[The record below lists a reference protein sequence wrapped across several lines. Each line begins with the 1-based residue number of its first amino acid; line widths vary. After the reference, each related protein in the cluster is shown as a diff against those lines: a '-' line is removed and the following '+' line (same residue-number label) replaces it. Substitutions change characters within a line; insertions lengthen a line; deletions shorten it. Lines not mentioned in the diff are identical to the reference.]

1 MMQGIQTLGPG
12 VADKMAAMGQFED
25 DQIAHVAEG
34 EVIVPAP
41 IMKYYPEVKEQVFAA
56 IRDQG
61 LEPEQFIVGN
71 EMVAINPNTG
81 VQEFGFLKKV
91 FKKIKKI
98 VKKAA
103 PLILAAALP
112 MAAPAVFGSGAVL
125 GGAASKLAAAS
136 ALDAAFKGGNLKDV
150 LKAGATGAVVGG
162 IGQFASNLATGG
174 TGGYISGAN
183 YNPAAAGAS
192 NPTVD
197 AINQGRQQAATSTA
211 KGTQVADASGA
222 TGTMSDAGSF
232 SPDYTAT
239 EKKVLDKFRQDFAD
253 EKVFRDQFRSVGM
266 EPSVSIS
273 EQGIQAI
280 ESGSGLTYNDM
291 LVSPAN
297 PARQLQYDLSKL
309 DPNLVADAQ
318 ATAASFQVPT
328 TSGVESLVPP
338 PVPRP
343 TPPLGEYSN
352 LSLSG
357 NSSSLVPNVTTE
369 GVGSLDLSAFDTPP
383 AETVAETGKKG
394 FFETVKQNFKEKPLP
409 TTLGALSTASLAAP
423 LFMEDEV
430 PEQSSMTVSREELG
444 ELLGGEEFLNY
455 AGTSL
460 GGLYYNPETQQYQD
474 VPYVQSS
481 GIMTAAGGGHIM
493 GPGTGTS
500 DSIPAYLSDGE
511 FVMTAD
517 AVKGAGNGDRK
528 KGAAKMYAMM
538 SKFEGQA

>member
-1 MMQGIQTLGPG
+1 MQGIQSLGPG
-12 VADKMAAMGQFED
+12 VADKMAAMGRFED

-41 IMKYYPEVKEQVFAA
+41 ILKYYPEVKEQVFSA
-56 IRDQG
+56 IREEG
-61 LEPEQFIVGN
+61 LDPEQFIVGG

-81 VQEFGFLKKV
+81 VQEFGFFSKV
-91 FKKIKKI
+91 FKKIKKF

-103 PLILAAALP
+103 PLLIAAALP
-112 MAAPAVFGSGAVL
+112 MAAPAVFGAGTVASAAL
-125 GGAASKLAAAS
+125 TGAAAGGIGTLVQ
-136 ALDAAFKGGNLKDV
+136 GGNFKDA
-150 LKAGATGAVVGG
+150 LKAAATGAAIGGVGAG
-162 IGQFASNLATGG
+162 LAGKPLTQAQAQAAQQ
-174 TGGYISGAN
+174 SQ
-183 YNPAAAGAS
+183 AAAA
-192 NPTVD
+192 NVD
-197 AINQGRQQAATSTA
+197 AIKAGMEKSSASTA
-211 KGTQVADASGA
+211 TGTQVADASTA
-222 TGTMSDAGSF
+222 RGTMSDAGSF

-266 EPSVSIS
+266 EPSTSIS

-280 ESGSGLTYNDM
+280 ESGSGLKYNNM
-291 LVSPAN
+291 VVSPAN

-328 TSGVESLVPP
+328 TTGGSVSLVPP
-338 PVPRP
+338 PMPRP

-357 NSSSLVPNVTTE
+357 SSPSLASNVTTE
-369 GVGSLDLSAFDTPP
+369 GIGSLDLSAF
-383 AETVAETGKKG
+383 ETAADAGKKG
-394 FFETVKQNFKEKPLP
+394 FFETVKANFKEKPLP
-409 TTLGALSTASLAAP
+409 TTLSALSTASIAAP
-423 LFMEDEV
+423 LFMDEEM
-430 PEQSSMTVSREELG
+430 PEQSNMTLTGDQIREI
-444 ELLGGEEFLNY
+444 LGGEEFLSYQGN
-455 AGTSL
+455 TL
-460 GGLYYNPETQQYQD
+460 GGIYYNPETGDYQD

>member
-1 MMQGIQTLGPG
+1 MQGIQTLGPG

-103 PLILAAALP
+103 PLLIAAALP
-112 MAAPAVFGSGAVL
+112 GVGSF
-125 GGAASKLAAAS
+125 LAAKGGVAGMLGKGIGALTAGKAGLLGTS
-136 ALDAAFKGGNLKDV
+136 AALDAAFKGGNLKDV
-150 LKAGATGAVVGG
+150 LKAGATGAAVGAVTQG
-162 IGQFASNLATGG
+162 ISNQITGQS
-174 TGGYISGAN
+174 GGYFT
-183 YNPAAAGAS
+183 PATSAP

-197 AINQGRQQAATSTA
+197 AINKGRQQAAASTA
-211 KGTQVADASGA
+211 KGTQVADASTA
-222 TGTMSDAGSF
+222 TGTMTDAAPTMTEYRRMQATGQI
-232 SPDYTAT
+232 PAPAPADQVTQQMIDALPPQPAVPGTAPT
-239 EKKVLDKFRQDFAD
+239 AATAPTPVSGGIADLPPSTQLEANFAASTAAPVGD
-253 EKVFRDQFRSVGM
+253 IRSVSFGDAATLSDL
-266 EPSVSIS
+266 PSTANLGRAVPTEVIIP
-273 EQGIQAI
+273 GGGPTVGPTIQA
-280 ESGSGLTYNDM
+280 
-291 LVSPAN
+291 
-297 PARQLQYDLSKL
+297 
-309 DPNLVADAQ
+309 AQ
-318 ATAASFQVPT
+318 AGTLGPA
-328 TSGVESLVPP
+328 
-338 PVPRP
+338 P
-343 TPPLGEYSN
+343 TPGYFEKI
-352 LSLSG
+352 
-357 NSSSLVPNVTTE
+357 
-369 GVGSLDLSAFDTPP
+369 A
-383 AETVAETGKKG
+383 AEFRE
-394 FFETVKQNFKEKPLP
+394 NPLP
-409 TTLGALSTASLAAP
+409 ATGTVLSSASLAAP
-423 LFMEDEV
+423 LFMDEEM
-430 PEQSSMTVSREELG
+430 PEQSDMTVSREELAQM
-444 ELLGGEEFLNY
+444 LGGEGFLNY

-460 GGLYYNPETQQYQD
+460 GGLYYNPETEQYQD